1 MAGDESRSAVRIRI
15 RWTTQGLFLEYSGL
29 PGQLIEAGAATPE
42 MVEPGRRGFRRFDAD
57 GELYNVTRRYDTG
70 HVVLSRWKSPA
81 QAAALPGVR
90 DWLASSEGIDS
101 AARACISR
109 AAR

>member
-1 MAGDESRSAVRIRI
+1 MAGDDSLSELRIRI

-70 HVVLSRWKSPA
+70 HVILSRWKTPA
-81 QAAALPGVR
+81 HAAALPGVR
-90 DWLASSEGIDS
+90 DWLASSEGVERD
-101 AARACISR
+101 ATARVSR